1 MKILAIDTSAAAVS
15 AAIVDDG
22 KILAEEYLNIGL
34 THSQTLLPVIDNV
47 LKNAK
52 ISINEIDML
61 ASSNGPGS
69 FTGVRIG
76 VSTVKG
82 MGLAADVPC
91 VGVSTL
97 EALAYNLL
105 GLPVIACA
113 VMDARRE
120 QVYNAVF
127 ELKTD
132 NTIQRLTPDR
142 AISITELGEELVK
155 YDLPVYLVGDGAD
168 LCYNMLGEMKN
179 NILLTP
185 AHLRY
190 QRASSVAVLGER
202 IFSNGNKEEYAANKM
217 LPSYLR
223 LPQAERELK
232 QRNLLK
238 K

>member
-97 EALAYNLL
+97 EALAYNLF

-132 NTIQRLTPDR
+132 NTVQRLTPDR
-142 AISITELGEELVK
+142 AIPITELGEELVK
-155 YDLPVYLVGDGAD
+155 YDLPVYLVGDGAE

-190 QRASSVAVLGER
+190 QRASSVAVLGAR

-232 QRNLLK
+232 QRNSLK